1 MFKTVVASALLIAGA
16 QARCPSDCSGKGTC
30 GEHDLCTCYPGYQG
44 LDCSERTCLFGRA
57 WGDVVSGEGL
67 AHDYSECS
75 GNGECDRKT
84 GECTCYDG
92 FTGDACRYSSCPN
105 SCSGHGTC
113 EFISEIAT
121 DGTVQYGSHPDR
133 GYDLWDAKKSR
144 FCKCDAYWSGADCS
158 ARMCPK
164 GNDPLTTMS
173 SDDLGGNTAEVQEVQ
188 TVTIRPQLLKNNF
201 GAYVAIGGDFTLTYT
216 DAYNQE
222 WTTRPIRVT
231 TVVQETAGAS
241 EIAYVHTGTKI
252 TDTQRRFFMF
262 EQYDVV
268 EITGFAHPTVDGKPL
283 TQTITSIDCTS
294 IAETACSMTLSPG
307 FTADEAAAGGNDIK
321 VTLVNA
327 DTGEIGVKRML
338 QELPGQVVPSIT
350 VDETIGRDYNTFKI
364 TFSDA
369 ANSGDQHALKCK
381 AAACDSDGCQPRK
394 KSIKGLFR
402 YAATLVTDS
411 PATANAQVTDA
422 ANGLA
427 NFRTAAQGGSY
438 VQIIGT
444 TVGVGGGT
452 ASAPV
457 SVAAGALEWTGDTTL
472 TVPGLSGTAAN
483 HKGLGTQAVP
493 LDMTSASMAL
503 YQIHDFDA
511 DSTGHKTGGIAGDW
525 TNPLG
530 VATATN
536 AAANNI
542 KAKVPSTTVPGPHL
556 LTAGTEFGGTGFQNF
571 VAGDRIWISCS
582 DSTISPDNG
591 YDGYYKIVSIAATHI
606 AFDRALPFTTDVD
619 TSAASQVCTAKKIV
633 DTVCEVEETVK
644 GTSEN
649 VECSNR
655 GNCDTQTG
663 LCGCFAGYTGEDCSV
678 QTVLV

>member
-16 QARCPSDCSGKGTC
+16 QARCPSDCSGKGKC

-44 LDCSERTCLFGRA
+44 LDCSERTCFFGRA
-57 WGDVVSGEGL
+57 WGDVVKGEGL
-67 AHDYSECS
+67 AHDYAECS

-84 GECTCYDG
+84 GECTCFDG
-92 FTGDACRYSSCPN
+92 FTGDACRYSVCPN

-121 DGTVQYGSHPDR
+121 DSTIQYGSHADR

-188 TVTIRPQLLKNNF
+188 TVTIRPQLLKN
-201 GAYVAIGGDFTLTYT
+201 GVGGYIAIGGDFTLTYT

-231 TVVQETAGAS
+231 TVVEETTGAS
-241 EIAYVHTGTKI
+241 EIAYVHSSKTI
-252 TDTQRRFFMF
+252 TDTQRRFDMF
-262 EQYDVV
+262 EQFDVV
-268 EITGFAHPTVDGKPL
+268 KVTGFAHATVDGKPL
-283 TQTITSIDCTS
+283 TQTITAIACTS
-294 IAETACSMTLSPG
+294 IASTACSLTLSPG
-307 FTADEAAAGGNDIK
+307 FAADEAAAAGNDIK
-321 VTLVNA
+321 IVLVNS
-327 DTGEIGVKRML
+327 DTGELGVKRML
-338 QELPGQVVPSIT
+338 QELPNQVVPSIT
-350 VDETIGRDYNTFKI
+350 VDETIGRDYNTYKI
-364 TFSDA
+364 TFSDP

-402 YAATLVTDS
+402 YKSAAGTVAMAAKSD
-411 PATANAQVTDA
+411 ATAQVTDSA
-422 ANGLA
+422 SGLL
-427 NFRTAAQGGSY
+427 NFKTTAQGGSNI
-438 VQIIGT
+438 QIIT
-444 TVGVGGGT
+444 TTANGGGT
-452 ASAPV
+452 TSAPV
-457 SVAAGALEWTGDTTL
+457 SVAADTLEWTGQNTNTI
-472 TVPGLSGTAAN
+472 PGESGTAAN
-483 HKGLGTQAVP
+483 LIGSGTQAVP
-493 LDMTSASMAL
+493 NNIAVEVMTL
-503 YQIHDFDA
+503 FQIHDFDA
-511 DSTGHKTGGIAGDW
+511 DSVGHKTGGIAGDW

-536 AAANNI
+536 AAAHEI
-542 KAKVPSTTVPGPHL
+542 QGLAPSTTIAGPHL
-556 LTAGTEFGGTGFQNF
+556 TGTGKFQSNGFANF
-571 VAGDRIWISCS
+571 VAGDRIWISCT
-582 DSTISPDNG
+582 DAAINP
-591 YDGYYKIVSIAATHI
+591 DGYYKIVSIAANNI
-606 AFDRALPFTTDVD
+606 VFDRAVPV
-619 TSAASQVCTAKKIV
+619 SASSANGAVCTAKKIV
-633 DTVCEVEETVK
+633 DSVCEVEETVK

-649 VECSNR
+649 IECSNR
-655 GNCDTQTG
+655 GNCDAQTG